1 MQSAGQRRPLT
12 VPMDDRATM
21 TRLIR
26 ARAYGFREEGGFT
39 LAEMLVAIMITL
51 IAFSSAMLVLNV
63 AQRAQPRISDRSDS
77 IQEGRVWIERLT
89 RELRQ
94 GATMVGTPTAS
105 SMTFLTYVQ
114 HSACGS
120 TASGSSIQCR
130 VSYVCSS
137 SGTCTRT
144 ERSPDGTGTAPA
156 VQVVSGL
163 QSNSVF
169 TYSPTAAGAEYVGV
183 TLQFP
188 ATDEAGETEDAI
200 TLQDGVSLRNFPG

>member
-1 MQSAGQRRPLT
+1 MTKSRR
-12 VPMDDRATM
+12 AF
-21 TRLIR
+21 
-26 ARAYGFREEGGFT
+26 ARALREEGGYT

-51 IAFSSAMLVLNV
+51 IAFSSALMVLNI
-63 AQRAQPRISDRSDS
+63 AQTSQPQISHRSES

-114 HSACGS
+114 HTSCGS
-120 TASGSSIQCR
+120 STAGSSIQCR
-130 VSYVCSS
+130 VSYVCTA
-137 SGTCTRT
+137 GTCTRS
-144 ERSPDGTGTAPA
+144 ERNPDGTGTGAA
-156 VQVVSGL
+156 DQVVTGL

-169 TYSPTAAGAEYVGV
+169 TYTPSAAGAEYVGV
-183 TLQFP
+183 SLRFP
-188 ATDEAGETEDAI
+188 PSEETGETEDAV